1 MLIKQLILS
10 KVDYHN
16 ALYVNLP
23 ACDVKRLQSVVNA
36 AVRFVYGAGKR
47 VPARQLLIQAHIL
60 PVRYRIRYKICL
72 MTFKALN
79 GLAPGY
85 LSDLIKM
92 YTPSRGNTTAVVPSD
107 GSVPR
112 RTNDTLLLHQ
122 PPYNYKKSVL
132 SKRSFT
138 YAALECWNELP

>member
-1 MLIKQLILS
+1 
-10 KVDYHN
+10 
-16 ALYVNLP
+16 
-23 ACDVKRLQSVVNA
+23 
-36 AVRFVYGAGKR
+36 
-47 VPARQLLIQAHIL
+47 
-60 PVRYRIRYKICL
+60 
-72 MTFKALN
+72 MTFKSLN

-92 YTPSRGNTTAVVPSD
+92 YTPSRGNTTAVVSTD

-112 RTNDTLLLHQ
+112 RTNDTLLLDQ

-138 YAALECWNELP
+138 YAAPECWNELPYEVRCCEKLDTFKTKLKTSYFSMFINDPYEVV